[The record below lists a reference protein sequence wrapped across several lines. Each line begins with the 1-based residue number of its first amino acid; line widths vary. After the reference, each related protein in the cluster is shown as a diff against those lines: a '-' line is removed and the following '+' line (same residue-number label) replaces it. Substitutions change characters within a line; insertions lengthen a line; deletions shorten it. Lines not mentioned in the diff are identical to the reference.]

1 MSKKSDNTLLYIG
14 GAAVLVA
21 AGAAYYIMNSSTDE
35 KPQKKKKNK
44 KGKKNKEKKKKQT
57 ESAAAAVPP
66 SPPPPQTTTTTTNTT
81 TKSTTS
87 PTKSAKPQTTVSS
100 PSNDNADDVKS
111 GITRDE
117 NGLQISGPVTQEVML
132 KFFEE
137 SDKLLGQQSIKDD
150 LATAFKNGENILDLL
165 KTKQEAVWASLNV
178 EAQFGFK
185 NIQLG
190 MADAANMSEDF
201 KMALI
206 KAASM
211 EDGILTYALLGS
223 QEKYDQEQIRLQ
235 KISQRANL
243 ELQQDLQTVMQ
254 QGAEAVQNYAKNTM
268 EAFKKCTDGF
278 EKLDEIGRLR
288 KRTQLTDAE
297 YLAIV
302 KGQGLQQLMAQQA
315 QQMQQMGMR

>member
-190 MADAANMSEDF
+190 MADAANMSED
-201 KMALI
+201 L
-206 KAASM
+206 
-211 EDGILTYALLGS
+211 
-223 QEKYDQEQIRLQ
+223 
-235 KISQRANL
+235 
-243 ELQQDLQTVMQ
+243 
-254 QGAEAVQNYAKNTM
+254 
-268 EAFKKCTDGF
+268 
-278 EKLDEIGRLR
+278 
-288 KRTQLTDAE
+288 
-297 YLAIV
+297 
-302 KGQGLQQLMAQQA
+302 
-315 QQMQQMGMR
+315 